1 MAVSMF
7 VTGLDDVDEVSDAD
21 GNVKLALVPVLLSES
36 GYGWIPN
43 RHIPQCC
50 WTCVSVVRLRWAV
63 VVDDEKDDNRC
74 THLAW

>member
-1 MAVSMF
+1 MAVSISVIGF
-7 VTGLDDVDEVSDAD
+7 DDVDEISDAD

-36 GYGWIPN
+36 VYGWISN
-43 RHIPQCC
+43 RHIPQYC

-63 VVDDEKDDNRC
+63 VVDDAKDDNRC